1 MSTSPQSDDLDTDL
15 LETRF
20 ESSRS
25 PHGQRRAS
33 PASDEVSE
41 PEADTL
47 PHQAGDADTAA
58 PAESPNDGDEEPRSG
73 TADALPEAPPG
84 RANHHAG
91 GRRPHQRRRRQARCR
106 SGGPSHREPVRF
118 GSGTAC
124 GANGRESGRVDVRA
138 RYD

>member
-73 TADALPEAPPG
+73 TADALPEAPPDEPTTTPEEG
-84 RANHHAG
+84 ALTSDDGGEPDAGPVAQVTESQDASGVAPHAV
-91 GRRPHQRRRRQARCR
+91 HMAEQ
-106 SGGPSHREPVRF
+106 EV
-118 GSGTAC
+118 
-124 GANGRESGRVDVRA
+124 E
-138 RYD
+138 